1 MKYFGMT
8 DKGVSRAQ
16 NQDSFKIVQHNDS
29 VLAVVCDGIG
39 GHQAGDVASRLA
51 CDTLVKCFRR
61 SYENNAERWYNR
73 SLEKVNRVV
82 FELANKEPRYKGMG
96 PTMVSA
102 VVGPDNKIYLLNVGD
117 SRAYLLTKNDELEQ
131 ITEDHSLFN
140 QLVKKEGIAE
150 DKAREMGQHVIT
162 RAIGIWPLVEGDIY
176 EVDEDFKYLM
186 LCSDGL
192 HNYVEADKIIE
203 VLNNS
208 ELTGR
213 QKCETLVN
221 MANEAGGYD
230 NITVVLAE
238 K

>member
-1 MKYFGMT
+1 MP
-8 DKGVSRAQ
+8 VSA
-16 NQDSFKIVQHNDS
+16 
-29 VLAVVCDGIG
+29 AVTGIG
-39 GHQAGDVASRLA
+39 TAAVKTTADFDAAMSKVAAVSGAAGESFDALR
-51 CDTLVKCFRR
+51 
-61 SYENNAERWYNR
+61 
-73 SLEKVNRVV
+73 
-82 FELANKEPRYKGMG
+82 
-96 PTMVSA
+96 
-102 VVGPDNKIYLLNVGD
+102 
-117 SRAYLLTKNDELEQ
+117 
-131 ITEDHSLFN
+131 
-140 QLVKKEGIAE
+140 